1 MYGLQL
7 MEIIFFSLCNALRI
21 VSFFNN
27 TMFCC
32 WQTCASHSKWSMSL
46 YWITNIINLQTL
58 GSKLTGKVA
67 QITAL
72 HTLHWSMSDS
82 MLTQPYLAHCTGDST
97 GGFPNQV
104 MIWWKLKK
112 IPEHTMNVLHTKN
125 IYLTCLFSY
134 HKHFKSMKNITF
146 HKGYLK
152 QRILKM
158 SEPFGRKHLCLWSH
172 VNLHRYHSLQVSFC
186 FYVSNSKEGFQ
197 SEQLHWNK
205 TKCHQWR
212 LTDTSIN
219 SKFLTNSVKYLSEYL
234 QQLCLYRDFVSA
246 GFWTRVLWHDS

>member
-1 MYGLQL
+1 
-7 MEIIFFSLCNALRI
+7 MEIIFFSLCNAWRI

-46 YWITNIINLQTL
+46 YWIKNIINLQTL

-82 MLTQPYLAHCTGDST
+82 MLTQPYLAHCMGDST

-112 IPEHTMNVLHTKN
+112 IPEHTMNILHTKN

-134 HKHFKSMKNITF
+134 HIHFKSMKNITF

-172 VNLHRYHSLQVSFC
+172 ANLHRYHSLQVSFY
-186 FYVSNSKEGFQ
+186 FYVSNSREGFQ
-197 SEQLHWNK
+197 SEQLHWNIK
-205 TKCHQWR
+205 KMPSMKINGHQH
-212 LTDTSIN
+212 
-219 SKFLTNSVKYLSEYL
+219 KFKISHKFSEISFGISSTTL
-234 QQLCLYRDFVSA
+234 LI
-246 GFWTRVLWHDS
+246 